1 MKNKRCV
8 NIVNRK
14 IILLLF
20 LFCMQPSTA
29 LLASGDNLV
38 ANLKFKRFPALNNLP
53 SDEIQKIYQDKDGFV
68 WLASRYGFYQ
78 YDGYETTLYKSNLYT
93 PGLLTNNNILC
104 LADDYD
110 HNLWIGTQ
118 EGLNILDKKTGEI
131 KKILFPVIPNNVISC
146 LLVMRDHSIWLGT
159 DAGLC
164 KYDAENGTFVVY
176 NRELT
181 GGVLDYTAIKS
192 LLEDSEGDLW
202 IGTWSSG
209 LYRYVPS
216 TEKFYAYP
224 TMNERNSA
232 HVIYEDTN
240 KNIWVGSWDCGLFK
254 LNNPKNL
261 RTVSYVNY
269 RHKTGDSTSL
279 SDDIV
284 YDINEDLNT
293 GTLWVGTRSGLSIM
307 SKNIPGR
314 FINYRS
320 RSSSHYIF
328 CDEINTILRDKAGMM
343 WIGSIGGGVLAV
355 DTNQP
360 MFAFHSL
367 DFADNDIPITSVRA
381 LFADS
386 ERNIWMGIGTY
397 GLACVESVT
406 GKLKSHSQMP
416 EFAGITVPTV
426 YSVMQR
432 RNSGEIWFGTYD
444 GGIFI
449 YQKGEKVRNLTVD
462 NCKFLGNSCVF
473 ALYEDEHGNCWVG
486 TRGSLGVLLANGKSF
501 FVQ

>member
-1 MKNKRCV
+1 
-8 NIVNRK
+8 
-14 IILLLF
+14 
-20 LFCMQPSTA
+20 
-29 LLASGDNLV
+29 
-38 ANLKFKRFPALNNLP
+38 
-53 SDEIQKIYQDKDGFV
+53 
-68 WLASRYGFYQ
+68 
-78 YDGYETTLYKSNLYT
+78 
-93 PGLLTNNNILC
+93 
-104 LADDYD
+104 
-110 HNLWIGTQ
+110 
-118 EGLNILDKKTGEI
+118 
-131 KKILFPVIPNNVISC
+131 
-146 LLVMRDHSIWLGT
+146 
-159 DAGLC
+159 
-164 KYDAENGTFVVY
+164 
-176 NRELT
+176 
-181 GGVLDYTAIKS
+181 
-192 LLEDSEGDLW
+192 
-202 IGTWSSG
+202 
-209 LYRYVPS
+209 
-216 TEKFYAYP
+216 
-224 TMNERNSA
+224 
-232 HVIYEDTN
+232 
-240 KNIWVGSWDCGLFK
+240 
-254 LNNPKNL
+254 
-261 RTVSYVNY
+261 
-269 RHKTGDSTSL
+269 
-279 SDDIV
+279 
-284 YDINEDLNT
+284 
-293 GTLWVGTRSGLSIM
+293 M